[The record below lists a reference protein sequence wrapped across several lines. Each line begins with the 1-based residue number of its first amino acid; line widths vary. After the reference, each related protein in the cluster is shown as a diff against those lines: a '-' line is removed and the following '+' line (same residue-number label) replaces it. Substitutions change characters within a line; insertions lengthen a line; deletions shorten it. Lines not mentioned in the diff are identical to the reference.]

1 MFNYRTSQGLAAFV
15 GVAAGW
21 ALFTSSSA
29 DLFGF
34 RMAMLLYSSILIFTI
49 SYFAQ
54 RNLVGQE
61 RYRRFGALLL
71 LTSFGIY
78 LTFLSKNL
86 VIMGIGW
93 SISGLGA
100 ALLVNHAN
108 LKRSRR
114 ASLTIG
120 LNFLISDLCFWIAI
134 TLSEIN
140 HVNPFSAKVGESGH
154 SSLLLNSIALL
165 FAVSGIIRSGLF
177 PAMRWLI
184 LTLEAP
190 TPLSALLHA
199 GIVNGFGYLLVV
211 FPIIQNVRI
220 FIVGVGLLTICVAL
234 AVMRHRHDEKGKL
247 ANGTSMQMAFMALE
261 GILGIPGIV
270 LLHIVGHGS
279 YKSWSFLRAGGA
291 PLRRKNAIP
300 ISFQVRPKFA
310 SVPLAITYLSS
321 LGIAGWWLGDKLIL
335 NLTVGAIALA
345 SALIFSHRL
354 PIKLMIPSIV
364 LSEVSFF
371 LYLAIVRAFSQ
382 IFSPHGEPARSLIVF
397 IAFAIILIT
406 ILIRLT
412 PRTWTLRL
420 SSRLYRYSSSRNKVE
435 RKEKLLGAGSDISK
449 ESLVEIIE
457 VASSPFAGGGPLSE
471 IVAQDP
477 LVGLHNIDFASAA
490 KISSEYGISLYSS
503 NQQYLKWLE
512 NGQISREALGQ
523 CLREITE
530 AITLDQLIAQTKAD
544 VSQNNGDLNSREIE
558 KIISQSNWWAAQAW
572 FDGKDQHL
580 GGAYGLW
587 RADLGS
593 KKIDLLP
600 AQPMVAL
607 IRLLPAIITRYSKN
621 REVTLAETMLLVQK
635 LIAIDIS
642 WFLFAKGL
650 GKDAEISLLA
660 LRAALVFSSDEDL
673 VINKPS
679 QTVHAEI
686 WQKALEVSFASKFT
700 ESLTLPVAQFSPEN
714 EVALVTC
721 IDVRSDILR
730 QRAEELA
737 GVCTFGMAGF
747 FGVDIS
753 VQQISGIAKKP
764 QNYAPIIVQPSIE
777 ISDGREQKFLWML
790 PALWKSATSGTGALA
805 IAEGFGLLNGILNI
819 FNTFFAPMA
828 RHLNRYF
835 DAPRWQGK
843 TGTDISSLSL
853 ERKISLAAGI
863 LAVVPIQGLREVV
876 FVGHG
881 ADASNTPFR
890 SMFECGACGGNNGS
904 LNARFAAALMND
916 RDVQLFLSDKYG
928 AEEVRFY
935 AAAHN
940 TTLGTLE
947 FDPAALGN
955 AKDGSDVLRTLDSK
969 LSNLPSRTFPGSQ
982 KLSAPAKYSASAWW
996 QVFPEWGLSAN
1007 AACVIGPRQLTK
1019 KVNLGSRVFLH
1030 DYNWVEDQ
1038 DGQILA
1044 SIFSGPGVVMQM
1056 INSAYNMAVTDPKN
1070 FSSGDKTRH
1079 NVIGEAG
1086 VILGSEG
1093 PLYRGL
1099 PWQSIAT
1106 DANFENE
1113 MVEGHIPIRLQI
1125 FVVAPKKLIDL
1136 ALETSELSSL
1146 VHGGW
1151 IAVHSITPDN
1161 H

>member
-1 MFNYRTSQGLAAFV
+1 
-15 GVAAGW
+15 
-21 ALFTSSSA
+21 
-29 DLFGF
+29 
-34 RMAMLLYSSILIFTI
+34 
-49 SYFAQ
+49 
-54 RNLVGQE
+54 
-61 RYRRFGALLL
+61 
-71 LTSFGIY
+71 
-78 LTFLSKNL
+78 
-86 VIMGIGW
+86 
-93 SISGLGA
+93 
-100 ALLVNHAN
+100 
-108 LKRSRR
+108 
-114 ASLTIG
+114 
-120 LNFLISDLCFWIAI
+120 
-134 TLSEIN
+134 
-140 HVNPFSAKVGESGH
+140 
-154 SSLLLNSIALL
+154 
-165 FAVSGIIRSGLF
+165 
-177 PAMRWLI
+177 
-184 LTLEAP
+184 
-190 TPLSALLHA
+190 
-199 GIVNGFGYLLVV
+199 
-211 FPIIQNVRI
+211 
-220 FIVGVGLLTICVAL
+220 
-234 AVMRHRHDEKGKL
+234 
-247 ANGTSMQMAFMALE
+247 
-261 GILGIPGIV
+261 
-270 LLHIVGHGS
+270 
-279 YKSWSFLRAGGA
+279 
-291 PLRRKNAIP
+291 
-300 ISFQVRPKFA
+300 
-310 SVPLAITYLSS
+310 
-321 LGIAGWWLGDKLIL
+321 
-335 NLTVGAIALA
+335 
-345 SALIFSHRL
+345 
-354 PIKLMIPSIV
+354 
-364 LSEVSFF
+364 
-371 LYLAIVRAFSQ
+371 
-382 IFSPHGEPARSLIVF
+382 
-397 IAFAIILIT
+397 
-406 ILIRLT
+406 
-412 PRTWTLRL
+412 
-420 SSRLYRYSSSRNKVE
+420 
-435 RKEKLLGAGSDISK
+435 
-449 ESLVEIIE
+449 
-457 VASSPFAGGGPLSE
+457 
-471 IVAQDP
+471 
-477 LVGLHNIDFASAA
+477 
-490 KISSEYGISLYSS
+490 
-503 NQQYLKWLE
+503 
-512 NGQISREALGQ
+512 
-523 CLREITE
+523 
-530 AITLDQLIAQTKAD
+530 
-544 VSQNNGDLNSREIE
+544 
-558 KIISQSNWWAAQAW
+558 
-572 FDGKDQHL
+572 
-580 GGAYGLW
+580 
-587 RADLGS
+587 
-593 KKIDLLP
+593 
-600 AQPMVAL
+600 
-607 IRLLPAIITRYSKN
+607 
-621 REVTLAETMLLVQK
+621 
-635 LIAIDIS
+635 
-642 WFLFAKGL
+642 
-650 GKDAEISLLA
+650 
-660 LRAALVFSSDEDL
+660 
-673 VINKPS
+673 
-679 QTVHAEI
+679 
-686 WQKALEVSFASKFT
+686 
-700 ESLTLPVAQFSPEN
+700 
-714 EVALVTC
+714 
-721 IDVRSDILR
+721 
-730 QRAEELA
+730 
-737 GVCTFGMAGF
+737 
-747 FGVDIS
+747 
-753 VQQISGIAKKP
+753 
-764 QNYAPIIVQPSIE
+764 
-777 ISDGREQKFLWML
+777 ML